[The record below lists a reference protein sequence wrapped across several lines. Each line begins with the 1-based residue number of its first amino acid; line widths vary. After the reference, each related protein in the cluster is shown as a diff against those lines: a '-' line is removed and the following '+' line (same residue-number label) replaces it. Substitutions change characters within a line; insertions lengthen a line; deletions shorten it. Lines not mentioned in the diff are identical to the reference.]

1 MKGFKAF
8 LAERKALDEGIVKKG
23 AVAAFAL
30 QGRNH
35 GNNAVRSYNKA
46 KQTLRAVANAKSTDN
61 KVDAL
66 TRAFIDLL
74 ARAITERDYVN
85 YVIVRIINAVM
96 VVILFNM
103 NP

>member
-8 LAERKALDEGIVKKG
+8 LAEQQELEEGIVKKS
-23 AVAAFAL
+23 AVAAYAL

-46 KQTLRAVANAKSTDN
+46 KQTLRVAANAKSTDT

-74 ARAITERDYVN
+74 DGLVSQRQQIGSVSAQVTALSV
-85 YVIVRIINAVM
+85 
-96 VVILFNM
+96 L
-103 NP
+103 